1 MEIAAPHCTRRR
13 GDMIEGLLSLAEW
26 NRSRYDPASSSGHYE
41 SWFQRANHPERRL
54 AFWIRYTIFSPKGR
68 PADAFGEVWAV
79 FFDGERGRTTVVKEC
94 VPSARCRFSRRDL
107 DVRIGLA
114 TLDTFHLEGRARS
127 KAHMMR
133 WQLDYAGGE
142 PPVFLLPQRLYDSA
156 FPKAKALVGTPDA
169 LYRGLLTVDGERVRI
184 DRWPG
189 TQNHNWGSRHTDA
202 YAWGQVTGF
211 DGTPDAFLECATARL
226 CLGGVPLPSMT
237 TLVLRVEGEEYR
249 LNGVWQALRARARY
263 DFFDWH
269 LDSRAR
275 GVRVRAHLQAP
286 ASAFVAL
293 RYDDPPGGA
302 KTCLNTK
309 LAACEVT
316 LDVAGRATRT
326 FTTSHRAAF
335 EIVTG
340 RTDHGL
346 AIAA

>member
-1 MEIAAPHCTRRR
+1 
-13 GDMIEGLLSLAEW
+13 MIEGPLSLAEW

-226 CLGGVPLPSMT
+226 RLGGVPLPSMT